1 MLFFGGLRRDEQVFH
16 ETIAEVGSGLLLV
29 AGFGL
34 LIPSAFYSA
43 LKGST
48 SSTLFTPE
56 KLVDDVLK
64 ISRSTA
70 VVLLVAF
77 FV

>member
-1 MLFFGGLRRDEQVFH
+1 LFQV
-16 ETIAEVGSGLLLV
+16 GNGLLLV

-48 SSTLFTPE
+48 IKVPHGHHNFTDG
-56 KLVDDVLK
+56 KLQHDILG
-64 ISRSTA
+64 ISRITSI
-70 VVLLVAF
+70 LLMIAF
-77 FV
+77 VM